1 MKLNILFLTISI
13 RRRLDSEVDE
23 SFERARDIAHKIEHT
38 KTKYIW

>member
-23 SFERARDIAHKIEHT
+23 SLERASEIARKIEIT